1 MTDILAHSVA
11 TSGRESKKSSDPVI
25 LVAFGL
31 LVIALLIVTV
41 ASAFAPP
48 EIDSM
53 TFSLASQYP

>member
-1 MTDILAHSVA
+1 MTDILNHSAA
-11 TSGRESKKSSDPVI
+11 TPGHESKKSYDPIIV
-25 LVAFGL
+25 VSVSL

-48 EIDSM
+48 EISM